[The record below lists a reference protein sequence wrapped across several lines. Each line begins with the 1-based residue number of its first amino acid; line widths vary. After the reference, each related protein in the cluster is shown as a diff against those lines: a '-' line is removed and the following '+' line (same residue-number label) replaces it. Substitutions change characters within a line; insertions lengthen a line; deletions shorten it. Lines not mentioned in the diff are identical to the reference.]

1 MAKLTEKEV
10 QDILGVQTKG
20 LNDEQSAFIGA
31 MVGGLTDAINKSIE
45 GLTDSEALKSAID
58 GLKSLNSEE
67 LEKLKSENAALV
79 EQVKSVAAAMDK
91 MKKYGVGGDFAAK
104 YNEKFDAMYDSPK
117 FQDFLA
123 GKEKNSGSF
132 SFKDVSMTGNY
143 TGTALITDQSDRIVT
158 QATDKK
164 IHVRDFA
171 TVLQGDPEYPIFA
184 FQQIYEVNK
193 NARYLAENGRLPESS
208 LKVKEESA
216 QVSRVG
222 THFKLSKRA
231 LKCRTF
237 LRGFVL
243 TCVMSAVRDAE
254 DFAILFGD
262 GSGDNL
268 KGITK
273 YEGVKSVE
281 SIVSET
287 LIAGE
292 AGSVAAI
299 EQAENGV
306 IIELAAAHDLLIEGL
321 RITFV
326 GAGTNTVLNGTFD
339 VIKANDTRIFLEGVA
354 LTDTAA
360 DKLKADAAAMTFKV
374 TNGAFKSVE
383 SPNSIDALETAVAV
397 MTYAQFQPSVLVLN
411 PITLNSIRTEKAT
424 DGNRLEV
431 VKDVNGNPVIAGLR
445 VIPYTGIPAGKYFL
459 GDMNLGAQ
467 IIDYTPLTVEWAD
480 DVETKLKNQIVLL
493 GQAEMIVPVYCP
505 WAFAYG
511 SISALKAAISKD

>member
-10 QDILGVQTKG
+10 QDILGVKTKG
-20 LNDEQSAFIGA
+20 LNDEQASFISA
-31 MVGGLTDAINKSIE
+31 MVGGMTDAINKANE
-45 GLTDSEALKSAID
+45 GSVDSDALKNAID
-58 GLKSLNSEE
+58 LLKSSNTEE
-67 LEKLKSENAALV
+67 LEKVKSENAQLI
-79 EQVKSVAAAMDK
+79 EQVKSIANAMEK
-91 MKKYGVGGDFAAK
+91 MKKYGVGSDYTSK
-104 YNEKFDAMYDSPK
+104 YNEKFDEMYDSPK
-117 FQDFLA
+117 FQDFLNN
-123 GKEKNSGSF
+123 KEKNSGSF

-143 TGTALITDQSDRIVT
+143 EGTHLISQQSDRVVT

-164 IHVRDFA
+164 LHVRDFA
-171 TVLQGDPEYPIFA
+171 TAIAGDPEYPIFA
-184 FQQIYEVNK
+184 FQQIYAVDK
-193 NARYLAENGRLPESS
+193 NARYLSENGRLPESS
-208 LKVKEESA
+208 LKIKEESA

-231 LKCRTF
+231 LKCRTY

-243 TCVMSAVRDAE
+243 TCVMNAVRDAE

-268 KGITK
+268 KGITA

-281 SIVSET
+281 SIISES

-292 AGSVAAI
+292 AGSVASI
-299 EQAENGV
+299 EQAGNGA
-306 IIELAAAHDLLIEGL
+306 IIEFSAPHDLLIEGL
-321 RITFV
+321 KITFV
-326 GAGTNTVLNGTFD
+326 GAGTNTVLNDTFD
-339 VIKANDTRIFLEGVA
+339 VIKVTDTRIFLEGVT
-354 LTDTAA
+354 LTDTTA

-383 SPNSIDALETAVAV
+383 SPNSVDALETAVAV
-397 MTYAQFQPSVLVLN
+397 MTYAQFAPTVLVLN

-424 DGNRLEV
+424 DGNRLEL
-431 VKDVNGNPVIAGLR
+431 VKDMNGNPVIAGLR
-445 VIPYTGIPAGKYFL
+445 VVPYTGIPAGKYFL

-480 DVETKLKNQIVLL
+480 DVETKLKNQIVLMA
-493 GQAEMIVPVYCP
+493 QAEEIVPVYCP

-511 SISALKAAISKD
+511 SISALKTAIAKD